1 MGINKLSNFVFFSLQ
16 WLLRVIVCCRWNY
29 ILSCCILP
37 TDALHL
43 VNGGD
48 MTVWLCLMVYNLGI
62 SLFGLVR
69 YIYRQSILEFY
80 S

>member
-1 MGINKLSNFVFFSLQ
+1 MVVVSVM
-16 WLLRVIVCCRWNY
+16 LRRIIGYC
-29 ILSCCILP
+29 ILS
-37 TDALHL
+37 TDAVHL

-48 MTVWLCLMVYNLGI
+48 MTIWLCLMVYNLGI

-80 S
+80 Y